1 MKLSMWTISAWL
13 ESRGLKVTS
22 SIAEGLPQIS
32 SYRQSEFCSF
42 SSQLVEIVPPDS
54 IAGSKKYSVALTNE
68 MDYILVRDSDP
79 VTVGNY
85 LAEAF
90 AFYSQWESRMFAGM
104 LEGAGMQELL
114 DIANTVFHR
123 PMFIKNDSS
132 WTFAITRGYPS
143 DVHPN
148 WAKMEKNVGK
158 RTEDFDA
165 VRTVS
170 TDPEFRNVF
179 TEKYPSISRSPSY
192 GGMLLHANIFLSNRR
207 VGEII
212 ALENG
217 VPFNKG
223 EVHLMHVFAELLE
236 RYIKNNTEMF
246 ISVSDP
252 ATFLAAL
259 IEKRGVES
267 ENLPAIYR
275 SAGLRPEDEIC
286 AVVIEGKDHSDT
298 PILGVLREGLATQ
311 LRDAVV
317 FQYKSQIVCL
327 LNLTPERGYDA
338 AMKQL
343 ASLVPADAFVWGAS
357 YEFNGLGNLSDYY
370 QQAVIALTKASEQDK
385 RWSTI
390 YQVACQCISEK
401 CLGVQGARL
410 LVHPDLVRLREA
422 DEKEK
427 IQYSRT
433 LFNFLLCG
441 GNYTDTAS
449 IMGLHR
455 NSLIYRMNK
464 IRSIMH
470 TNPDDL
476 ENREL
481 LLFSY
486 MIMGTR

>member
-1 MKLSMWTISAWL
+1 MKLSMWTINAWL
-13 ESRGLKVTS
+13 EARGLTLS
-22 SIAEGLPQIS
+22 QSITEGLPRIS
-32 SYRQSEFCSF
+32 SFRRSEFCSF
-42 SSQLVEIVPPDS
+42 SPNLVEIVPPEKV
-54 IAGSKKYSVALTNE
+54 AGKGKYAVALCSD
-68 MDYILVRDSDP
+68 MDYILVADSDP

-90 AFYSQWESRMFAGM
+90 EFYNGWESRMFSRM
-104 LEGAGMQELL
+104 LEGASMQELL
-114 DIANTVFHR
+114 DIANTVFNR

-143 DVHPN
+143 DVHPA
-148 WAKMEKNVGK
+148 WAKMENNVGK
-158 RTEDFDA
+158 RTADFEA

-170 TDPEFRNVF
+170 TDPEFRSVF

-223 EVHLMHVFAELLE
+223 EVHLMHVFAELIE
-236 RYIKNNTEMF
+236 KYIRNNTELF

-286 AVVIEGKDHSDT
+286 AAVIEDRSRSDT
-298 PILGVLREGLATQ
+298 PILRVLREKLDSQ
-311 LRDAVV
+311 LRGAVV
-317 FQYKSQIVCL
+317 FQYRSQIVCL
-327 LNLTPERGYDA
+327 MSLSAERGYDA

-343 ASLVPADAFVWGAS
+343 SALVPADAFVWGAS
-357 YEFNGLGNLSDYY
+357 YEFTGLNDLSDYY
-370 QQAVIALTKASEQDK
+370 EQAQIALKKAREHGEN
-385 RWSTI
+385 WATV
-390 YQVACQCISEK
+390 YQVACECISEK
-401 CLGVQGARL
+401 CLGIQGSRL

-427 IQYSRT
+427 SQYSRT

-441 GNYTDTAS
+441 GNYTDTAA

-464 IRSIMH
+464 IRSIMR

-486 MIMGTR
+486 MIMGSR